1 MGMCVKWA
9 LPAALAGFFAVAGPL
24 CTAQTG
30 ASQAQVIQWMRA
42 GNADVHRGDF
52 AAAESLFQRV
62 VKAAPDLSN
71 GYLGLGLTQLRLGD
85 VSAAIP
91 SLKRAVDL
99 NSQLPGAHL
108 FLGIAQY
115 QVGQASDAADSL
127 KAELALNPKN
137 VEALRWLGVVELGLG
152 HPDEATE
159 PLDEAAQLVPKDP
172 SILYYKAR
180 AHILLAEDAYRQ
192 LVAVDPDSALVHRA
206 RGDMMANSGQPEKAI
221 AEYEAAM
228 RKEPRNPDLYELVGE
243 QDQKVNRLD
252 AAVAAYQSE
261 LKMNRTSAV
270 ALYNLGKIKVDQG
283 DIAAGVALLRRAQ
296 AAHAAAAPTDYYL
309 GLGLAK
315 LNQNEEAAHW
325 LESALE
331 NHPSSFVEQGA
342 NYQLARVYQK
352 LHREA
357 DARRALVRL
366 KELKAESAKT
376 ITRTDQTG
384 ANP

>member
-1 MGMCVKWA
+1 MGMWMKRA
-9 LPAALAGFFAVAGPL
+9 FPAALAALFAAAGPL
-24 CTAQTG
+24 CAQQSG
-30 ASQAQVIQWMRA
+30 ASQAQVVRWMRE
-42 GNADVHRGDF
+42 GSADVHQGNL

-62 VKAAPDLSN
+62 VKAAPELSD
-71 GYLGLGLTQLRLGD
+71 GYLGLGLTQLRLD
-85 VSAAIP
+85 NVTAAIP
-91 SLKRAVDL
+91 SLKRAVEL

-115 QVGQASDAADSL
+115 QAGQASDAADSL
-127 KAELALNPKN
+127 KAEIALNPNN

-152 HPDEATE
+152 HPEQATE
-159 PLDEAAQLVPKDP
+159 PLDEAAQLAPKDP
-172 SILYYKAR
+172 NILYYKAR

-192 LVAVDPDSALVHRA
+192 LVALDPDSALVHRA
-206 RGDMMANSGQPEKAI
+206 RGDMLANSGQPEKAI
-221 AEYEAAM
+221 PEYEAAIQ
-228 RKEPRNPDLYELVGE
+228 KDPRNPDLYELLGE
-243 QDQKVNRLD
+243 QNQKVNRLD
-252 AAVAAYQSE
+252 AAVAAYETE
-261 LKMNRTSAV
+261 LKMNRNSAV
-270 ALYNLGKIKVDQG
+270 ALYNLGKIKVDSG
-283 DIAAGVALLRRAQ
+283 ETAVGVALLRRAQ
-296 AAHAAAAPTDYYL
+296 AAHAVAAPTDYYL

-357 DARRALVRL
+357 DAQHALARL

-376 ITRTDQTG
+376 IPRADQIG
-384 ANP
+384 VNP

>member
-1 MGMCVKWA
+1 MWMKPA
-9 LPAALAGFFAVAGPL
+9 FPAALAIMFAAAGSL
-24 CTAQTG
+24 CGAQAG
-30 ASQAQVIQWMRA
+30 ASQAQVIQWMRE
-42 GNADVHRGDF
+42 GSADIHRGDF

-62 VKAAPDLSN
+62 VTAAPDLSD

-91 SLKRAVDL
+91 SLKRAVEL

-115 QVGQASDAADSL
+115 QAGQESDAADSL
-127 KAELALNPKN
+127 QAELALNPKN
-137 VEALRWLGVVELGLG
+137 VEALRWRGVVELALG
-152 HPDEATE
+152 HPGEATK
-159 PLDEAAQLVPKDP
+159 PLDEAAELAPKDP

-192 LVAVDPDSALVHRA
+192 LVALDPDSALVHRA

-221 AEYEAAM
+221 AEYEAAIQ
-228 RKEPRNPDLYELVGE
+228 KDPHNPDLYELAGE

-252 AAVAAYQSE
+252 AAVAAYETE
-261 LKMNRTSAV
+261 LKMNSNSAV
-270 ALYNLGKIKVDQG
+270 ALYNLGKIDLDRG
-283 DIAAGVALLRRAQ
+283 DTAAGVALLRRAQ
-296 AAHAAAAPTDYYL
+296 AAHAVAAPTDYYL

-315 LNQNEEAAHW
+315 LNHNEEAAHW

-331 NHPSSFVEQGA
+331 NQPSSFVEQGA

-357 DARRALVRL
+357 DAQRALARL

-376 ITRTDQTG
+376 ITRADRKG